1 MTTTRGATVL
11 AVTAIAFALSWTG
24 IRVGLDLGW
33 SLPSP
38 SWPVVAVVALLAV
51 GTLAA
56 AWPIRQWTAGNRD
69 RPVDPLRAAR
79 TVALAKASVLTGA
92 VLTGLWG
99 AFALTV
105 LPRVEAPAQPERA
118 AATLLAVLASVA
130 LLVAGLLAERWCRI
144 PPEDDGRDTQ
154 RLRTPDGSAA

>member
-1 MTTTRGATVL
+1 MTTTRGTTVL
-11 AVTAIAFALSWTG
+11 AVAAVSLVLSWAG
-24 IRVGLDLGW
+24 IRAALDLGW
-33 SLPSP
+33 ALPSP
-38 SWPVVAVVALLAV
+38 PWPVVAVIVLLAV

-69 RPVDPLRAAR
+69 RRVDPLRAAR

-92 VLTGLWG
+92 VVTGFWG

-105 LPRVEAPAQPERA
+105 LPRVEVPAQTERA
-118 AATLLAVLASVA
+118 VATLLAVVASVA

-144 PPEDDGRDTQ
+144 PPEDDNRDPH
-154 RLRTPDGSAA
+154 RLSTPDGSAA